1 MDLCGSCVS
10 CMCALTCFA
19 DPLQVAV
26 ELSLDLLLSPQLE
39 ELAPVLDSLS
49 LFGKFTVGELV
60 KNTFNVNI
68 QVHKREN
75 LKKMNIE
82 WALTLRVHPAPG

>member
-75 LKKMNIE
+75 
-82 WALTLRVHPAPG
+82 